1 MSAKNVTV
9 TTHGIPLKAFEDISE
24 ICNEHNWRMVQRQ
37 NELIYK
43 HCDKELIFRFYPTE
57 IHVSIPLKTSDM
69 NYVTKFTSYFDA
81 VEYGIQSL
89 KFYFEPIEESDN

>member
-43 HCDKELIFRFYPTE
+43 HCDKELIYRFFPNE
-57 IHVSIPLKTSDM
+57 IQVSIPLRTSDL
-69 NYVTKFTSYFDA
+69 NYMTRFKSYFDA

-89 KFYFEPIEESDN
+89 NYYLEPEVESD